1 MFVIIER
8 EVMLVVYILYGMFLK
23 KNVYRI
29 CVKKTERP
37 KYCIYLYLD
46 DETAHIRYFSFCIL
60 CMFKLPP

>member
-8 EVMLVVYILYGMFLK
+8 KVMLVVYILYGMFLK

-29 CVKKTERP
+29 CVKKTERS

-46 DETAHIRYFSFCIL
+46 DKAAHILHFSFCIL
-60 CMFKLPP
+60 YVFKLLP

>member
-8 EVMLVVYILYGMFLK
+8 KVMLVVYILYGMFLK

-29 CVKKTERP
+29 CVKKTERS

-46 DETAHIRYFSFCIL
+46 AKAAHILHFSFCIVYV
-60 CMFKLPP
+60 FKLLP

>member
-8 EVMLVVYILYGMFLK
+8 KVNASCIHTIWYVLK

-29 CVKKTERP
+29 CVRKTERS

-46 DETAHIRYFSFCIL
+46 EKTAHILHFSFCIL
-60 CMFKLPP
+60 CMFKLLP